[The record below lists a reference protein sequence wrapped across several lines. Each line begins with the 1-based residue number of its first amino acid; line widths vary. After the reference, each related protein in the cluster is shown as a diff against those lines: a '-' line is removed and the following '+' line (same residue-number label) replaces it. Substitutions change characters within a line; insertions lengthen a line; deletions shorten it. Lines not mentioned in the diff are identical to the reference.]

1 MQEKRREHGC
11 QVTTPDVLAQQ
22 QRATN
27 PDDVSLYMVDQV
39 FAYLVAGPL
48 HLPVVRAPS
57 QRLAA
62 ENLPPEVK
70 ACWMVQGVQVLRLQ
84 HGFTTSN

>member
-11 QVTTPDVLAQQ
+11 QVTTLDVLAQ

-27 PDDVSLYMVDQV
+27 PEDVSLYMVDQV

-48 HLPVVRAPS
+48 HLPVVGAPS
-57 QRLAA
+57 QRLPA

-84 HGFTTSN
+84 HGFTTSI